1 MVVWISSPVATGG
14 GMSSTIM
21 DIARSE
27 PQATPTGDHRDDA
40 RAEERNNL
48 KLALATFA
56 LQLDAF
62 EMRTSRVAHRLGA
75 TAIKKVTWR
84 QVGRVTEPGRYMFRF
99 GWLTIAA
106 EDLAVWEQLPNAA
119 FTLIRTASEIEEY
132 RLGAFDLRKDLAL
145 GEK

>member
-1 MVVWISSPVATGG
+1 
-14 GMSSTIM
+14 M

-27 PQATPTGDHRDDA
+27 RQATATRDHPDDA

-62 EMRTSRVAHRLGA
+62 EMRTSVVAQRPRA
-75 TAIKKVTWR
+75 TVVKKVTWQ

-119 FTLIRTASEIEEY
+119 FTLVRTGAEAEEY
-132 RLGAFDLRKDLAL
+132 RLGAFELRKDPAL
-145 GEK
+145 

>member
-1 MVVWISSPVATGG
+1 
-14 GMSSTIM
+14 M

-27 PQATPTGDHRDDA
+27 RQATATRDHLDDA

-62 EMRTSRVAHRLGA
+62 EMRTSVVAHRPRA
-75 TAIKKVTWR
+75 TAVKKVTWQ

-106 EDLAVWEQLPNAA
+106 ADLAVWEQLPNAA
-119 FTLIRTASEIEEY
+119 FTLVRTGAEAEEY
-132 RLGAFDLRKDLAL
+132 RLGAFELRKDLAL
-145 GEK
+145 

>member
-1 MVVWISSPVATGG
+1 
-14 GMSSTIM
+14 M

-27 PQATPTGDHRDDA
+27 RQATATRDHLDDA

-62 EMRTSRVAHRLGA
+62 EMRASVVAHMPRA
-75 TAIKKVTWR
+75 TVVKKVTWQ

-119 FTLIRTASEIEEY
+119 FTLVRTGAEAEEY
-132 RLGAFDLRKDLAL
+132 RLGAFELRKDPAL
-145 GEK
+145 

>member
-1 MVVWISSPVATGG
+1 
-14 GMSSTIM
+14 M

-27 PQATPTGDHRDDA
+27 RQATATRDHLDDA
-40 RAEERNNL
+40 RAKERNNL

-62 EMRTSRVAHRLGA
+62 EMRTSVVAHRPRA
-75 TAIKKVTWR
+75 TVVKKVTW
-84 QVGRVTEPGRYMFRF
+84 QQLGRVTEPGRYMFRF

-119 FTLIRTASEIEEY
+119 FTLVRTGAEAEEY
-132 RLGAFDLRKDLAL
+132 RLGAFELRKDLAL
-145 GEK
+145 